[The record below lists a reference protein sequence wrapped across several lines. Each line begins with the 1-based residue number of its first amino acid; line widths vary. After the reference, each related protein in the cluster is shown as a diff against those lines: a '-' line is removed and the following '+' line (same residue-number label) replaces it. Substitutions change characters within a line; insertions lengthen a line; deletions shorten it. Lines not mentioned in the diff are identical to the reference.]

1 MVLEGAGFC
10 IAQNKAK
17 GKVHFED
24 SGLIGKDA
32 VELFAESTG
41 TDGGQAKIV
50 PVLQSVVTAKSSSDL
65 RPVLTVEL
73 NKVFFVTG
81 YKIGRRKDWI
91 AFPAGT
97 SSSSSSGWRLR
108 NGWWSCT
115 RARRSSL
122 FR

>member
-41 TDGGQAKIV
+41 TDGGQAEII

-65 RPVLTVEL
+65 GPVLSVYL
-73 NKVFFVTG
+73 LQIFFST
-81 YKIGRRKDWI
+81 
-91 AFPAGT
+91 
-97 SSSSSSGWRLR
+97 
-108 NGWWSCT
+108 
-115 RARRSSL
+115 
-122 FR
+122 